1 MPVEITVG
9 HRAVWFT
16 EISSNQIGSLNPMT
30 GEITEIE
37 LPIPERTPFGIT
49 RGPRGVWFAQAGG
62 DAIGL
67 LEQGRK
73 Y

>member
-9 HRAVWFT
+9 HGAVWFT
-16 EISSNQIGSLNPMT
+16 EISSNQIGRLNPIT
-30 GEITEIE
+30 GDITKIE
-37 LPIPERTPFGIT
+37 LPIPESTPFGIT